1 MLKYNY
7 WRTSPPCRDWI
18 EDPEFDP
25 RTAWYGGHA
34 HCQYV
39 AHMFWWLQGKGD
51 EYRIIG
57 GQGWPFRT
65 PNQIGPSYGY
75 GRPTG
80 YRPDWRRNPD
90 GYAR

>member
-1 MLKYNY
+1 
-7 WRTSPPCRDWI
+7 
-18 EDPEFDP
+18 
-25 RTAWYGGHA
+25 
-34 HCQYV
+34 
-39 AHMFWWLQGKGD
+39 MFWWLQGKGD